1 MNKKLQVFVS
11 STYIDLTRERQK
23 AVESILKARHLPAG
37 MELFIPSN
45 KTQWEIIQEWIK
57 DSDLLLL
64 IFGGRYGSVEPESQ
78 KSYTQLEYEFALA
91 NNIPVFS
98 IVLNEQFLADKKSEN
113 VTLEVYEHETR
124 NPSLDQYRMFKK
136 MVMSNYAQSVGNIE
150 QISTEISF
158 ALQEFIRKDS
168 SEYHFRGWIRGTEKV
183 DPLIYNIDINI
194 ERYLEEKK
202 RRGRVVKT
210 LNSYKMDLKIMQNYF
225 KNKIVK

>member
-23 AVESILKARHLPAG
+23 AVESILKSRHLPAG

-124 NPSLDQYRMFKK
+124 NPSLDQYRMFEKI
-136 MVMSNYAQSVGNIE
+136 VMSNYAQSVGNIE
-150 QISTEISF
+150 QISTEISL

-202 RRGRVVKT
+202 R
-210 LNSYKMDLKIMQNYF
+210 M
-225 KNKIVK
+225 